1 MATSIILVR
10 HGQTAWN
17 AAEVF
22 RGRIDIELDETGL
35 KQAEL
40 LAAYLSRR
48 KLEAVYSSPLK
59 RAVQTAEAIARHHGL
74 AVEIAPGL
82 NDMDFGEWQGLSLQE
97 VKGRFNELFAA
108 WVSDPHRVRMPSGEN
123 LDDVCQRAL
132 AVVNQMVDKHEG
144 TVVVLVSHRVVNKV
158 LICALLGLDNS
169 HFWDVRLDIC
179 GMTTFELTDGRFV
192 LAEHNN
198 TSFLEPLKQ
207 ARLGDF

>member
-1 MATSIILVR
+1 M
-10 HGQTAWN
+10 
-17 AAEVF
+17 F

-40 LAAYLSRR
+40 LAEYLSHR

-59 RAVQTAEAIARHHGL
+59 RAVQTAEAIASHHGL
-74 AVEIAPGL
+74 DVEIAPSL
-82 NDMDFGEWQGLSLQE
+82 NDMDFGEWQGLSVQE
-97 VKGRFNELFAA
+97 VEGRFNELFAA

-132 AVVNQMVDKHEG
+132 AVVNQLVDKHEG
-144 TVVVLVSHRVVNKV
+144 TVVLVSHRVVNKV

-169 HFWDVRLDIC
+169 HFWDVRLDTC
-179 GMTTFELTDGRFV
+179 GITTFEFTDGRFV

-198 TSFLEPLKQ
+198 TSFLEPLNQ
-207 ARLGDF
+207 ERLSDF